1 MNGTINFKHDYA
13 QIGGVRL
20 HYVTAGEGEKLVV
33 LLHGFPEFWYS
44 WRNQISALSETYTVV
59 APDLRGYNLSDKPEN
74 AGDYEMG
81 KLTDDVLG
89 LIRHFGRDQAAIVGH
104 DWGAAIAWRLAEK
117 HPEAVWKLCA
127 MQVPPMSVWRKN
139 QTLRQFLASWY
150 MFLFQLPVLP
160 EFLLSANDYEMLGNS
175 LKKTAI
181 RRDVFT
187 DEAIAEYK
195 KAWRETEKL
204 RQPLN
209 YYRANIFKRFFGRQT
224 GNEKIKVP
232 TLFIYG
238 EQDHAVLPETVQG
251 VAEGIDAPF
260 SEFRI
265 RDAGHWIQQ
274 EAAEDVNEVL
284 LDFLAD

>member
-1 MNGTINFKHDYA
+1 MNDAINFKHDYA

-44 WRNQISALSETYTVV
+44 WRNQIPALSESYTVV
-59 APDLRGYNLSDKPEN
+59 APDFRGYNLSDKPAN
-74 AGDYEMG
+74 TSDYEMG
-81 KLTDDVLG
+81 KIVDDVLG
-89 LIRHFGRDQAAIVGH
+89 LIRHFGREQAAIVGH
-104 DWGAAIAWRLAEK
+104 DWGAALAWRLAQQ
-117 HPEAVWKLCA
+117 HPESVSKLCA

-139 QTLRQFLASWY
+139 QTFRQLLASWY
-150 MFLFQLPVLP
+150 MFFFQLPALP
-160 EFLLSANDYEMLGNS
+160 ELFLSANDYAALE
-175 LKKTAI
+175 KTLRKTVA

-187 DEAIAEYK
+187 DEVIEEYRK
-195 KAWRETEKL
+195 SWRETEKL
-204 RQPLN
+204 TSQIN
-209 YYRANIFKRFFGRQT
+209 YYRANVFKALFSKQST
-224 GNEKIKVP
+224 GTKIQVP

-238 EQDHAVLPETVQG
+238 EKDHAILPETVRG
-251 VAEGIDAPF
+251 VSEAVEAPF

-265 RDAGHWIQQ
+265 ADAAHWVQQ